1 MMTLISPR
9 IIVAIV
15 LILAVVAAWVRLI
28 LWRRSAPKAARGA
41 AWRFGLLLAL
51 QPVCAALLFYGLFP
65 PGVKTT
71 SGDLVVATAGTPLGA
86 AARAGGRLILLPEAS
101 PVAGAETA
109 PDLAT
114 ALRRHPQ
121 VGKIRVLGQGL
132 TARDRDAVQRRDL
145 GLTFDPAPPPKGLI
159 GLSAPSRVAPGADFQ
174 AGGQVAGL
182 ADAVVDLVDP
192 AGRVTDTSKLDADG
206 RFVVSGTA
214 RSQGTATF
222 VVRVRS
228 GGRTVEQADLPVLV
242 EEDAAPRVLI
252 LAGAPGPEVKYLR
265 RWATDAGFAVTT
277 QTSAGGGVAL
287 ADPPVAITTE
297 SLRRFD
303 IAVIDDRSWD
313 GLGGGRGAV
322 LAAVRDGLGLVLRS
336 GGALDETGRSQ
347 WRALGFGVSGGSEMT
362 PVALPPAPDAAAEVA
377 MARTR
382 RGIPAADAPADLDGD
397 AAFLPEISRLALT
410 LGGEGTVPSV
420 RDAGGAALSA
430 WRASGRGRIAVFTG
444 IDSFGLSL
452 TGRSDLYGDWW
463 GTIFSSVARP
473 AAGAAPAFEGPAWVG
488 DRVSLCGLAGEP
500 RVERPSGAVTQLQV
514 DAAVAGT
521 CAGFWPSE
529 AGWHLLRTRA
539 PDQAEQVWPFFVY
552 PQDGLE
558 AVRAT
563 RDRDATLMLRKEAQG
578 AGPTPG
584 PDAPGRSWPWLAGWL
599 VFSAGLWWLERS
611 QIGRPPQRA

>member
-1 MMTLISPR
+1 MITLLTTPR
-9 IIVAIV
+9 TLVAILVV
-15 LILAVVAAWVRLI
+15 LTVAAAWLRLI
-28 LWRRSAPKAARGA
+28 LWRRAAPREARGA
-41 AWRFGLLLAL
+41 LWRFGLLLAL
-51 QPVCAALLFYGLFP
+51 QPVCAALLFFGLFP
-65 PGVKTT
+65 PGVKTP
-71 SGDLVVATAGTPLGA
+71 SGELVIATAGAPLGVVATT
-86 AARAGGRLILLPEAS
+86 GGRLILMPEAA

-114 ALRRHPQ
+114 ALRRHPE
-121 VGKIRVLGQGL
+121 VRSLKVVGQGL
-132 TARDRDAVQRRDL
+132 TARDRDAVQGL
-145 GLTFDPAPPPKGLI
+145 GLAFDPAAPPKGLI
-159 GLSAPSRVAPGADFQ
+159 GLSGPSRVAPGADFRV
-174 AGGQVAGL
+174 GGQVAGL
-182 ADAVVDLVDP
+182 ADAAVDLIDP
-192 AGRVTDTSKLDADG
+192 AGRVTDTAKLNPDG

-214 RSQGTATF
+214 RAAGAATF
-222 VVRVRS
+222 VVRVRA
-228 GGRTVEQADLPVLV
+228 GGRTAEQADLPVLV
-242 EEDAAPRVLI
+242 EQDAAPRVLI

-287 ADPPVAITTE
+287 ADPPVALTTE

-322 LAAVRDGLGLVLRS
+322 LAAVRDGMGLVLRS
-336 GGALDETGRSQ
+336 GGALDETGRGQ
-347 WRALGFGVSGGSEMT
+347 WRALDFGVAGGLEMT
-362 PVALPPAPDAAAEVA
+362 PVALPPEPDAAAEVA

-397 AAFLPEISRLALT
+397 AFLPEISRLALT
-410 LGGEGTVPSV
+410 LGGEGTVASV
-420 RDAGGAALSA
+420 RDAGGAVLSA

-463 GTIFSSVARP
+463 GRIFSSVARP
-473 AAGAAPAFEGPAWVG
+473 AAGAEPAFQGPAWVA

-500 RVERPSGAVTQLQV
+500 RVERPTGAVTQLQV
-514 DAAVAGT
+514 DAAAGT

-552 PQDGLE
+552 PQDGLA

-563 RDRDATLMLRKEAQG
+563 RDRDATLMLRKEAQA

-584 PDAPGRSWPWLAGWL
+584 PDAPGRSWPWLAAWL